1 MFGGLQQHLPR
12 DRRAACHP
20 IPRNYTW
27 ISIYMLWFFL
37 QNLTSFE
44 RTYGVSFVSVCVRF
58 HVFRQTCSS
67 QFRLFCWSSSSSVH
81 WLDLFIYK
89 TYTQHRT
96 HFPFGKRAAPE
107 PFIFATYGGM
117 AFPFPAMPPQA
128 GLGCSSM
135 VTCAGAVC
143 KPSTWIGRPSS
154 WGHLRHKK
162 NCKFL
167 KE

>member
-1 MFGGLQQHLPR
+1 M
-12 DRRAACHP
+12 
-20 IPRNYTW
+20 
-27 ISIYMLWFFL
+27 
-37 QNLTSFE
+37 
-44 RTYGVSFVSVCVRF
+44 RF

-154 WGHLRHKK
+154 WGHLRNKK

-167 KE
+167 KELKKYKITSLSQARFNQIHRNFSKVVKIY